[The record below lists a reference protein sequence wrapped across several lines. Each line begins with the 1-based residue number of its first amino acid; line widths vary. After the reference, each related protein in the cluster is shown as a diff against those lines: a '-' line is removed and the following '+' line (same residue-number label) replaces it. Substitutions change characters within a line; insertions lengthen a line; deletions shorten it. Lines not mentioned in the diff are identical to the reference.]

1 MFSKYLKS
9 LSILKKFL
17 FINFIIF
24 TIIGLF
30 TIIYLNNIQ
39 PNLIKKKS
47 INHTNIINNTIDN
60 LLRLEIKFVTE
71 DIRKFLF
78 STRFIFQN
86 LDRVIFFDNNLN
98 LVGDT
103 DTLDLDPRAFSTR
116 LNDIE
121 FESLNE
127 QKINKENKDKS
138 NNNIEKKFLSFE
150 LILKKYVSSDEY
162 GAPFTFAQE
171 NFNQFKLTTIKNVTK
186 EDLNIGYILITE
198 NANDIKVAIDERKAF
213 VIRTAISVG
222 FVILIFSFVLS
233 RYFIKPIQNLVSY
246 TKNIKEKSHE
256 KLSIDNLKNRNDEL
270 GLLSNS
276 LEDMTTELQKRVA
289 HAENFST
296 DLVHEIRNPLA
307 SLKSA
312 SEILK
317 DTNSLDQ
324 RLKLLNILSH
334 DVLRIE
340 RLITDYSQML
350 KDEVALSNEK
360 IEKINIEKLKVRND
374 ELGLLSNSLDDMTLE
389 LKKRIF
395 NAENFSTDL
404 VHEIRNPLASL
415 KSASE
420 ILHDSKDADQR
431 LKLVNI
437 LSHDV
442 QRIERLITDYSQ
454 MLKDEV
460 ALSNEKIE
468 KINVEPIIESV
479 VDDFN
484 SIYNVK
490 KGINIKYKND
500 GKKEYLINGI
510 ENRIEQII
518 ANLLDN
524 SISFTKKGGEILV
537 DVSLSTDNKIIIKI
551 IDEGQG
557 FKEKDTSKIFNRFY
571 SNRPDKFGEHSGL
584 GLNIVKNLVDLHD
597 GKIVASNRLDG
608 DGAIMEI
615 SFPTS

>member
-1 MFSKYLKS
+1 MFSKYLKN

-30 TIIYLNNIQ
+30 TFVYLSNVQ

-47 INHTNIINNTIDN
+47 VNHIKVIDNTIDT
-60 LLRLEIKFVTE
+60 LLRLDVKFIVN

-86 LDRVIFFDNNLN
+86 LDRVIFFDNDLN
-98 LVGDT
+98 LIGDT
-103 DTLDLDPRAFSTR
+103 DTLDLDPRSFSTR
-116 LNDIE
+116 LDEIE

-127 QKINKENKDKS
+127 SEKNQEDENQ
-138 NNNIEKKFLSFE
+138 NIDVTENITLSFKD
-150 LILKKYVSSDEY
+150 ILKKYSNSDTY
-162 GAPFTFAQE
+162 GNSYTFIQE
-171 NFNQFKLTTIKNVTK
+171 DLNQFKLITVKNVIKNN
-186 EDLNIGYILITE
+186 LNIGYLAITE
-198 NANDIKVAIDERKAF
+198 NANDIKTATDERKAF
-213 VIRTAISVG
+213 VIRTAIAVG

-246 TKNIKEKSHE
+246 TKVIKEKSQVKTNIE
-256 KLSIDNLKNRNDEL
+256 NLKSRNDEL

-276 LEDMTTELQKRVA
+276 LDDMTIELQKRVA

-312 SEILK
+312 SEILQ
-317 DTNSLDQ
+317 DTDNSEQ

-350 KDEVALSNEK
+350 KDEVALSKEK
-360 IEKINIEKLKVRND
+360 MKKINIE
-374 ELGLLSNSLDDMTLE
+374 
-389 LKKRIF
+389 
-395 NAENFSTDL
+395 
-404 VHEIRNPLASL
+404 
-415 KSASE
+415 
-420 ILHDSKDADQR
+420 
-431 LKLVNI
+431 
-437 LSHDV
+437 
-442 QRIERLITDYSQ
+442 
-454 MLKDEV
+454 
-460 ALSNEKIE
+460 
-468 KINVEPIIESV
+468 PIIQSV
-479 VDDFN
+479 VDD
-484 SIYNVK
+484 YNNIHKVK
-490 KGINIKYKND
+490 KNIKINYEND
-500 GKKEYLINGI
+500 GNEKYTIKGI

-524 SISFTKKGGEILV
+524 SISFCKEGENIFVNVSSTLDKKIEV
-537 DVSLSTDNKIIIKI
+537 KV

-557 FKEKDTSKIFNRFY
+557 FKEKDTNRIFKRFY

-597 GKIVASNRLDG
+597 GKILASNRLDK
-608 DGAIMEI
+608 DGAIVEI
-615 SFPTS
+615 KFPRV